1 MYGYRRDM
9 SNEPYPEQDKLGPL
23 GGAVLPARR
32 FDDDADL
39 RAAIVAAFRAAIADA
54 DTAVQIESIDEAI
67 HELRKALRRA
77 RAIKSL
83 VGATLAKDDRRDL
96 RRALVETRKTLSTA
110 RDLTVLPH
118 ALEMVDESLRPRG
131 AAVVELARTGAAPVE
146 QVRETLAAAAARVTP
161 LADMI
166 AAALPAQLE
175 WSDLEDGLA
184 ETYRRARDNLRTSK
198 RSPAAFHRFRK
209 RAKELSYQLELL
221 ADGIDG
227 KVERLRRGLVELGDT
242 LGDTVDVW
250 LLREVAGTHAPDDA
264 DLLGALDEDLRDRIK
279 LARRQAKAVFDRR
292 ARKFARKVRRA
303 VRADHAPEA
312 VPEPVASA

>member
-1 MYGYRRDM
+1 M

-23 GGAVLPARR
+23 GGAMPPARR
-32 FDDDADL
+32 FDDGADL
-39 RAAIVAAFRAAIADA
+39 RAGIVAAFRAAIADA

-83 VGATLAKDDRRDL
+83 VGRTLAKDDRRDL
-96 RRALVETRKTLSTA
+96 RRALVETRKTLSKA

-118 ALEMVDESLRPRG
+118 ALELVDDSLRSRG
-131 AAVVELARTGAAPVE
+131 AAVVERARTGAAPVE
-146 QVRETLAAAAARVTP
+146 EVRETLEAAAARVTP

-166 AAALPAQLE
+166 AAALPPTLD
-175 WSDLEDGLA
+175 WSDLVDGLA
-184 ETYRRARDNLRTSK
+184 ETYRRARENLRRSK
-198 RSPAAFHRFRK
+198 RSAAAFHRFRK

-227 KVERLRRGLVELGDT
+227 KVEKMRKELADLGDA
-242 LGDTVDVW
+242 LGDTVDVF
-250 LLREVAGTHAPDDA
+250 LLREVAGAHAPDDA
-264 DLLGALDEDLRDRIK
+264 DLLGALDEDLEDRIK
-279 LARRQAKAVFDRR
+279 VTRRQAKAVFDRR

-303 VRADHAPEA
+303 VHADHAPLA
-312 VPEPVASA
+312 AEPVASA